1 MCCSLWGKASG
12 SPRPAPLHLTRSRN
26 LDPVPRLGPAG
37 VLAAFCTEPP
47 RCQPQ
52 RQAPPAKKLLQ
63 TKTLANIVDILAKL
77 TFIPGATFEKLES
90 KMEITM
96 VMLAANELHQQRP
109 YKKMKK
115 NSL

>member
-1 MCCSLWGKASG
+1 M
-12 SPRPAPLHLTRSRN
+12 PAPETGTPSKE
-26 LDPVPRLGPAG
+26 
-37 VLAAFCTEPP
+37 AA
-47 RCQPQ
+47 
-52 RQAPPAKKLLQ
+52 
-63 TKTLANIVDILAKL
+63 ANKNTDKIVDILAKL